1 MSGIVEILSVGE
13 GDTKLSFDKSNP
25 VERERAK
32 RIVTDMLRRGYAIL
46 VQVGGTDLE
55 PLYRRA
61 KEFDPE
67 TCEYVIA
74 GGPEDAVD
82 LSAEKPGAGDE
93 APHGR
98 KADGSPR
105 KRPGPQ
111 KGRPYGSRRVP
122 ADKARAV
129 AVGRVAGG

>member
-61 KEFDPE
+61 REFDPE

-74 GGPEDAVD
+74 GGPEDVVD
-82 LSAEKPGAGDE
+82 LSAEKPERDPD
-93 APHGR
+93 APYGR
-98 KADGSPR
+98 RKDGSPAK
-105 KRPGPQ
+105 KRG
-111 KGRPYGSRRVP
+111 GYHRRVS